1 MKGKATIPKI
11 NQHMMPPPKL
21 PTPPQS
27 HPNPQLHSQPPP
39 TTGGGSMS
47 MFQYM
52 NEHIMY
58 LNNSKFFAG
67 IVMLML
73 NIGSKFVTIQFS
85 KNIEEYLK
93 LSVMKQILVFS
104 VAWMGT
110 KDIYISVFLTAAF
123 TVLSEHLFNEESSLC
138 VLPEKSRAMNKIMTN
153 INDGTVTPEQLKQA
167 EAILQKAKE
176 DSMKRAQRE
185 AFTNFDLHKI

>member
-1 MKGKATIPKI
+1 
-11 NQHMMPPPKL
+11 
-21 PTPPQS
+21 
-27 HPNPQLHSQPPP
+27 
-39 TTGGGSMS
+39 
-47 MFQYM
+47 
-52 NEHIMY
+52 
-58 LNNSKFFAG
+58 
-67 IVMLML
+67 
-73 NIGSKFVTIQFS
+73 
-85 KNIEEYLK
+85 
-93 LSVMKQILVFS
+93 MKQILVFS

>member
-1 MKGKATIPKI
+1 MKGKTAIPKI
-11 NQHMMPPPKL
+11 KQHMMPPPKL
-21 PTPPQS
+21 PTPSQS
-27 HPNPQLHSQPPP
+27 HPNQDSPS
-39 TTGGGSMS
+39 TTGGSSMS

-67 IVMLML
+67 IIMLML

-93 LSVMKQILVFS
+93 LSIMKQILVFS

-110 KDIYISVFLTAAF
+110 KDIYVSLFLTAAF

-167 EAILQKAKE
+167 EAILQKAKQ